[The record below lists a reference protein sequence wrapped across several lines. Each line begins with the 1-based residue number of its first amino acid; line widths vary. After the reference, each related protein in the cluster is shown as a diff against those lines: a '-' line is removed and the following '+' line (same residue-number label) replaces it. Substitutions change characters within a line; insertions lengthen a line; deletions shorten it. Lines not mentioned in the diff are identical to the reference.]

1 MLIKGFLSSEINNF
15 KFALGQSAILAS
27 RQSYSKVK
35 NLWDAEVKVYS
46 QWGEDGILDYIC
58 EIVELA
64 KPRVLEIGAGNFLE
78 CNSRFIAEFR
88 NASVVAVDEIG
99 RAHV

>member
-1 MLIKGFLSSEINNF
+1 MNTRRNKFIHRLLNNTYLMLRGFLSPEIRNF

-27 RQSYSKVK
+27 RHSHSKVK

-58 EIVELA
+58 EIIALA
-64 KPRVLEIGAGNFLE
+64 KP
-78 CNSRFIAEFR
+78 
-88 NASVVAVDEIG
+88 
-99 RAHV
+99 